1 MYDICMKGF
10 VDGYYNWTA
19 HGEAQVL
26 ENYDDQSAPVC
37 LETPV
42 APGMRTQWGGYEQM
56 NWDQRMVYDTIG
68 PQFFLTHQEP
78 EAEGASSSFP
88 AGASSYDYDV
98 SGLSERFFDVVQAV
112 DQPLYS
118 GCDQSQLAAVAR
130 LVKIKA
136 EHNMSERCYD
146 HVSQWASDLLPRDH
160 TLPSNYYNTKK
171 MIRDLGLPVEKI
183 HAYKPARDRNPRRKK
198 FPYVVLRYLPLTP
211 RLQRL
216 YASPATAEHMTWHA
230 SHVTE
235 EDFMC
240 HPSDAEAWRHF
251 DRTHPNFALER
262 RNIRLGLCI
271 DGFAPH
277 GQYGRTYSCWPVI
290 ITPYNLPP
298 GMCMKSEYMFLTMV
312 IPDPSNP
319 KRLIDVYLQPLID
332 ELLQL
337 WHVGV
342 QTHDYATNQAFMM
355 RAALMWTVNDL
366 PAYGMA
372 FGWSTAGIMGCP
384 ICMDD
389 TSAFYLQHGRKAC
402 YFDCH
407 RWFLPQDHP
416 YRRNKKAFIKNRQER
431 NIARLG

>member
-26 ENYDDQSAPVC
+26 ENYDDQPAPVC

-42 APGMRTQWGGYEQM
+42 APGMRTQWSGYEQM
-56 NWDQRMVYDTIG
+56 NWDQRIVYDTVG
-68 PQFFLTHQEP
+68 PQFFSTHQEP
-78 EAEGASSSFP
+78 ELR
-88 AGASSYDYDV
+88 V
-98 SGLSERFFDVVQAV
+98 
-112 DQPLYS
+112 
-118 GCDQSQLAAVAR
+118 
-130 LVKIKA
+130 
-136 EHNMSERCYD
+136 
-146 HVSQWASDLLPRDH
+146 
-160 TLPSNYYNTKK
+160 
-171 MIRDLGLPVEKI
+171 PVG
-183 HAYKPARDRNPRRKK
+183 P
-198 FPYVVLRYLPLTP
+198 F
-211 RLQRL
+211 LQRL

-235 EDFMC
+235 EDSMC

-251 DRTHPNFALER
+251 DRTHPNFALEP

-298 GMCMKSEYMFLTMV
+298 GMCMKSEYMFLSMV
-312 IPDPSNP
+312 IPGPSNP

-342 QTHDYATNQAFMM
+342 RTHDHATNQAFMM

-372 FGWSTAGIMGCP
+372 SGWSTAGIMGCP

-389 TSAFYLQHGRKAC
+389 TSAFYLQHGRKRATLTAI
-402 YFDCH
+402 DVSPTRSSVPEKQESLH
-407 RWFLPQDHP
+407 
-416 YRRNKKAFIKNRQER
+416 KKSSGKKYCKA
-431 NIARLG
+431 